1 LRDTLAGLIYLW
13 SNEALLRRP
22 SAMPRLANDTLS
34 RSSLVAARRIDPRR
48 GLKQETFFMSVLV
61 ELPQELFPADALDRL
76 EIRSDYKLEN
86 AQAMMWMSQL
96 AYETAHVGK
105 VDDILK
111 AWKLTKLEFGSRNSS
126 TGPQPR
132 SARFVIA
139 EGRDAEGHSATI
151 VTFSGTDPV
160 EIEDW
165 ITNFTVAPE
174 PDVLHQ
180 GFADAV
186 EAVWPKIKTTIE
198 SRPAGQPLFFTG
210 HSLGG
215 ALALIAAER
224 ALRESRIQAMAV
236 YTFGGPRVG
245 GQTFFDRYAPLGERT
260 FRLVNGGDIVPTVPP
275 SLGGN
280 FRHVG
285 RAIQCRINGIFQT
298 PPSMMASDENEPDFV
313 ESVLQSAL
321 ADLGRFPAFRLPHI
335 GPGLLGLSIGALP
348 EILRDHVPRSYFR
361 ALSIRLE

>member
-1 LRDTLAGLIYLW
+1 
-13 SNEALLRRP
+13 
-22 SAMPRLANDTLS
+22 
-34 RSSLVAARRIDPRR
+34 
-48 GLKQETFFMSVLV
+48 MSFLV
-61 ELPQELFPADALDRL
+61 ELPQELFPADALDGL
-76 EIRSDYKLEN
+76 EIMSDYKLEN

-96 AYETAHVGK
+96 AYETAHEGK
-105 VDDILK
+105 VNDILK
-111 AWKLTKLEFGSRNSS
+111 AWKLTKLEFGSKNSV
-126 TGPQPR
+126 TGLQPK

-139 EGRDAEGHSATI
+139 EGHGAEGHGATI
-151 VTFSGTDPV
+151 VTFSGTDPI

-165 ITNFTVAPE
+165 ITDFTVAPKL
-174 PDVLHQ
+174 DVLHQ
-180 GFADAV
+180 GFEDAV
-186 EAVWPKIKTTIE
+186 ETVWPKIKTTIE
-198 SRPAGQPLFFTG
+198 SRPAGHPLFFTG

-245 GQTFFDRYAPLGERT
+245 GQTFFKRYAPLGERT

-275 SLGGN
+275 NLGGN

-285 RAIQCRINGIFQT
+285 RAIQCPIDGIFET
-298 PPSMMASDENEPDFV
+298 PPAMMSSDENQPDFV
-313 ESVLQSAL
+313 ESLLRSAL
-321 ADLGRFPAFRLPHI
+321 ADLAKFPAFRLPRI

-361 ALSIRLE
+361 ALSIPVE